1 MAGSFR
7 HIFLQNSE
15 FVTRYVP
22 RGSGGG
28 GNSFRSRNRQSH
40 SERLRSRLN
49 DVWVQVTQDGE
60 ERRAIG
66 LSVRNGTYLEFE
78 SADGFDLA
86 LQSLESRPQGI
97 YLANVRPVN
106 KPDGSKGV
114 TFATVYVPSGKENYF
129 LKKIEDF
136 ANEDK
141 DTEKGNPRNQNL
153 VTSIEDIRLAVVDSF
168 WQDDP
173 KSKPNT
179 SAEWC
184 EVWLRSSEDKE
195 VVQLFREIAEGI
207 GIIVQEDVLQ
217 FPERYVLLALA
228 SITQLGELVAICDDI
243 AEFRRAKETVRFFLE
258 LDNKDQTE
266 WVTELSRRISWEDNP
281 VVAVTILDSGVNNG
295 HILLRPI
302 LADADRQAVKNN
314 WGTTDH
320 DGHGTNMA
328 GIAAFGDL
336 QQALVGTQAI
346 HILHCLESVKIL
358 PPHGNNDPSLYGH
371 ITIQAVSL
379 AEIQSPERT
388 HIPCMAVT
396 APEYYGRGRPSSWS
410 AAIDQLTSGYDD
422 GTRYLF
428 LVAAG
433 NVRDPKEW
441 QNYPHSNLST
451 PVHDPAQ
458 AWNAVA
464 IGAFTS
470 KTRIT
475 DPTLRGYSPT
485 AQKDSLSPFSS
496 TSLLWDTQKW
506 AMKPDIVME
515 GGNTAT
521 SPNGSFVADCDD
533 LSLLTTG
540 YQPQQRQLELFNM
553 TSAATA
559 NAGWLAAQ
567 IQATY
572 PNAWPET
579 VRGLMVHSAE
589 WTDAMRQ
596 EFLGNGNKTD
606 YARLLRICGYG
617 VPNLDRAI
625 NCYRNS
631 LTLISE
637 SSLQPFEKNPKG
649 GYRMKEMHFHE
660 LPWPK
665 DILLSLGEVP
675 VTLRA
680 TLSYFIEP
688 SPGEIGWQDRY
699 RYPSHT
705 LRFDINDPNETS
717 AEFRARLNKA
727 SREEGKDY
735 PSKEVDS
742 GWQIGVT
749 GRHKGSLHSDRW
761 VGTAADLAT
770 RNQIG
775 VYPVGGWWKER
786 HWLGRA
792 ERSARY
798 SLIVSISTPIESV
811 DIYTPIAT
819 IVNVPVTIKVD

>member
-1 MAGSFR
+1 MATKFR

-15 FVTRYVP
+15 FITRYVP
-22 RGSGGG
+22 RKRRMGKP
-28 GNSFRSRNRQSH
+28 SFRSRNRRSH
-40 SERLRSRLN
+40 SAQLRSRL
-49 DVWVQVTQDGE
+49 DEIWVQTEDDSKQ
-60 ERRAIG
+60 RQAIG
-66 LSVRNGTYLEFE
+66 LSVRTGTYLEFE
-78 SADGFDLA
+78 SADGFDLTIN
-86 LQSLESRPQGI
+86 SLENRTQGI
-97 YLANVRPVN
+97 RLANVRQP
-106 KPDGSKGV
+106 KKSDGSKGK

-136 ANEDK
+136 ADK
-141 DTEKGNPRNQNL
+141 DTSKGNPRNNRL
-153 VTSIEDIRLAVVDSF
+153 ITNIEDIRLAVIDSF

-173 KSKPNT
+173 ALKPNT
-179 SAEWC
+179 NSKWC
-184 EVWLRSSEDKE
+184 EVWLRHSDD
-195 VVQLFREIAEGI
+195 R
-207 GIIVQEDVLQ
+207 DVLQ
-217 FPERYVLLALA
+217 LFGEVAERLGIAVQQDVLEFPERYVLLALVDIA
-228 SITQLGELVAICDDI
+228 QLGELVAACDDI
-243 AEFRRAKETVRFFLE
+243 AEFRHANQTVRFFLE
-258 LDNKDQTE
+258 LENQDKTE
-266 WVTELSRRISWEDNP
+266 WVTELSGRVSSEDSP
-281 VVAVTILDSGVNNG
+281 IVAVTILDSGVNNG
-295 HILLRPI
+295 HLLLRPI
-302 LADADRQAVKNN
+302 LADVDRQAVKHE

-320 DGHGTNMA
+320 NGHGTNMA

-336 QQALVGTQAI
+336 QQALMGTEAI
-346 HILHCLESVKIL
+346 HIPHCLESVKIL
-358 PPHGNNDPSLYGH
+358 PPQGNNDPSLYGA

-379 AEIQSPERT
+379 AEIQAPERT
-388 HIPCMAVT
+388 HILCMAVT

-410 AAIDQLTSGYDD
+410 AAIDQLTSGYDND
-422 GTRYLF
+422 MRYLF
-428 LVAAG
+428 IVAAG
-433 NVRDPKEW
+433 NVSDPNEW
-441 QNYPHSNLST
+441 KNYPNSNLLT

-464 IGAFTS
+464 VGAFTS
-470 KTRIT
+470 KAYIT
-475 DPTLRGYSPT
+475 APALRGYFPT

-496 TSLLWDTQKW
+496 TSLIWDTQKW
-506 AMKPDIVME
+506 AVKPDIVME

-540 YQPQQRQLELFNM
+540 HQPNQRQLDLFNM

-559 NAGWLAAQ
+559 KAGWLAAQ
-567 IQATY
+567 IQAAY
-572 PNAWPET
+572 PIAWPET

-589 WTDAMRQ
+589 WTEAMKK
-596 EFLGNGNKTD
+596 EFLSNGNKTD
-606 YARLLRICGYG
+606 YAKLLRICGYG
-617 VPNLDRAI
+617 VPSLDRAI

-631 LTLISE
+631 LTLIAECSF
-637 SSLQPFEKNPKG
+637 QPFEKKPNG
-649 GYRMKEMHFHE
+649 GIRMKEMHFHE

-665 DILLSLGEVP
+665 DILLSLGETS

-688 SPGEIGWQDRY
+688 SPGEVGWQDRY

-705 LRFDINDPNETS
+705 LRFDINGPSETRE
-717 AEFRARLNKA
+717 EFRARLNTDA
-727 SREEGKDY
+727 REDGQEY
-735 PSKEVDS
+735 PSKGDS

-786 HWLGRA
+786 YWLGRS
-792 ERSARY
+792 ERLARY

-819 IVNVPVTIKVD
+819 IINTPVTVEIS